1 METALEMYN
10 IYRNNNIAVGSNHEL
25 TISSKISSIFTY
37 LDKEGE
43 KQKCI

>member
-10 IYRNNNIAVGSNHEL
+10 INRNIDMAIGSSHEL